1 MEHAAHLSPGAKLIK
16 LADKTSNVRE
26 IGLAPPKGWDIER
39 REKYFVWAR
48 QVIDAMGQINPELE
62 QRFDSTL
69 EESNRLLDEEAAED

>member
-1 MEHAAHLSPGAKLIK
+1 MEHAPHLSPGAKLIK

-26 IGLAPPKGWDIER
+26 IGVDPPKGWDIQR

-48 QVIDAMGQINPELE
+48 QVVDAMGRINPELE

-69 EESNRLLDEEAAED
+69 DESIRLLAEEAAKV